1 MARATYS
8 FFLRKYKEYS
18 GVFGIN
24 YSPYNPYSPLVQK
37 AIFRPSMRKLTYY
50 HYTDKFNHRH
60 MNMKQEVDY
69 TRIYMGDVTS
79 NVPMLLAVMVAD
91 FV

>member
-1 MARATYS
+1 M
-8 FFLRKYKEYS
+8 
-18 GVFGIN
+18 
-24 YSPYNPYSPLVQK
+24 
-37 AIFRPSMRKLTYY
+37 
-50 HYTDKFNHRH
+50 D
-60 MNMKQEVDY
+60 MKQEVDY